1 MLLSAVISD
10 LSDALKSARGVT
22 WRTDIVK
29 PCRTKDKKN
38 PLSGK
43 RIDSNVTNLPE
54 SFYIHCV
61 IVHIK

>member
-1 MLLSAVISD
+1 MLLSAVISG

-22 WRTDIVK
+22 WRIDLVK
-29 PCRTKDKKN
+29 PRRTKEKN
-38 PLSGK
+38 HLFEK
-43 RIDSNVTNLPE
+43 IIDSNVTKLPE

>member
-22 WRTDIVK
+22 WRTDMVK
-29 PCRTKDKKN
+29 PCRIKEKN
-38 PLSGK
+38 PLSEK

>member
-1 MLLSAVISD
+1 MLLSAIISD

-29 PCRTKDKKN
+29 PRRTKEKD
-38 PLSGK
+38 PLSEK
-43 RIDSNVTNLPE
+43 RIDSNVTNLPGN
-54 SFYIHCV
+54 FYIHCV